1 MNAGHL
7 IRALCIDRTPSGVRY
22 LDSVLSL
29 VADTPVAHVS
39 GQEDGSSYIN
49 RSVHPM
55 FLTPRGPYPVWGI
68 HGPLSPGDSMK
79 AGQNLGSLLDEVERV
94 NKAKRDYL
102 VPSTLLNHSTRSTT
116 STITFSGIEPITL
129 QVGDTARRQLAEKL
143 GIPYKYFERMRDEQ
157 PGLLDNNVNTWLG
170 CSDETRMIRA
180 LDGQVRAVLS
190 NRYHRRDNFELA
202 KAVIPILRELPD
214 ARVESCALTAD
225 KLYIKVVT
233 PRVEYE
239 ISPGDVVCAGVVI
252 SNSETGMGSVA
263 VSPLIYR
270 LVCKNGLIAP
280 DATVRRNHVGRA
292 LNSTDDAWQV
302 FSDQTLIAD
311 DTAFFMKMA
320 DVVRDAV
327 SVATFESIAVK
338 MAATKGIV
346 LKRHLPEA
354 VELLCNRYA
363 LGRDEQ
369 DGILR
374 HLAAGA
380 DFTGYG
386 LVNAVTGF
394 SQEVPDYERATELE
408 FVGGQLV
415 GLENS
420 GWATIAGI

>member
-49 RSVHPM
+49 RSVHLM
-55 FLTPRGPYPVWGI
+55 FLTRSGPYPAWGI
-68 HGPLSPGDSMK
+68 HGLLSQGDSMK
-79 AGQNLGSLLDEVERV
+79 AGQQLVSLLDEVERV
-94 NKAKRDYL
+94 NREKRDYL
-102 VPSTLLNHSTRSTT
+102 VPSGLLTHSTQSTK
-116 STITFSGIEPITL
+116 STITLSGSNPITL
-129 QVGDTARRQLAEKL
+129 QVGDTARRQMAEKL
-143 GIPYKYFERMRDEQ
+143 GIPFKYFERMRDEQ
-157 PGLLDNNVNTWLG
+157 PRLLDNNVNTWLQ
-170 CSDETRMIRA
+170 CSGETRMIRA
-180 LDGQVRAVLS
+180 LDGHVRAVLS

-202 KAVIPILRELPD
+202 KAVIPILRDLPD
-214 ARVESCALTAD
+214 ARVESCALTPD

-239 ISPGDVVCAGVVI
+239 VSPGDVVCAGVVI

-292 LNSTDDAWQV
+292 LNSSDDAWQV
-302 FSDQTLIAD
+302 FSDETLIAD

-327 SVATFESIAVK
+327 SLATFQSIATK

-346 LKRHLPEA
+346 LKRHLPET

-374 HLAAGA
+374 HLAGGA

-386 LVNAVTGF
+386 LINAVTGF
-394 SQEVPDYERATELE
+394 SREVHDYERATELE
-408 FVGGQLV
+408 VVGGQLV